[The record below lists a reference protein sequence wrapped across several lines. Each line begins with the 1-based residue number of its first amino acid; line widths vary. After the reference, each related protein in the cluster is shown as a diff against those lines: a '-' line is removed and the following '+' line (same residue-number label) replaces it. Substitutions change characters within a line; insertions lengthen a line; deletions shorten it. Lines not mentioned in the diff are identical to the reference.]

1 MWIAE
6 NQPYLHITCMN
17 WSYIL
22 RRKSIGQIISAALQY
37 LFYYTSDRH
46 EIVAAYL
53 EMCCLH
59 SAVLQLWSVL
69 HITTTVSGKWSQ
81 KKVEIFCWLNTD
93 DQDRGVIN
101 WLSLLMVSDSYME
114 TPASLLPVSSLFK
127 QDVFL
132 ISCSCTF
139 HCTFIDNSV

>member
-53 EMCCLH
+53 EMCLH

-93 DQDRGVIN
+93 DQDRGVVN